1 METLFGVLVGVG
13 LAASCG
19 FRAFVPMLVMSVAV
33 KAGQLEVSDGWSWIG
48 SWPAVI
54 SFGVA
59 TVTEILGFYIPWLD
73 NLLDTMASPAAVV
86 AGTVATAACVSD
98 MSPLLEWSTAI
109 IAGGG
114 VAATVQSTTVLARGA
129 STATT
134 GGLGNFIVSTIELV
148 TSFTLS
154 VLAVVVPVVAGLALC
169 IVGIWVVR
177 VFLRRRAIK
186 ALPLEIGLDP
196 AGRFP

>member
-19 FRAFVPMLVMSVAV
+19 FRVFVPLLVMSVAV

-59 TVTEILGFYIPWLD
+59 TFTEVLGFYIPWLD
-73 NLLDTMASPAAVV
+73 NLLDTIASPAAVV

-114 VAATVQSTTVLARGA
+114 VAADVQSTTVLARGA
-129 STATT
+129 STAAT
-134 GGLGNFIVSTIELV
+134 GGLGNFVVSTIELV

-154 VLAVVVPVVAGLALC
+154 VLAVVVPVVAGLMLC
-169 IVGIWVVR
+169 IVGFWVVR
-177 VFLRRRAIK
+177 VFLRRRASK
-186 ALPLEIGLDP
+186 ALPLE
-196 AGRFP
+196 A